1 MKAPL
6 AMKLTRQNIN
16 EETLST
22 TRHVEYKLFF
32 DIPGATS
39 LFVAANC
46 GVQMSSVRRT
56 VSPSCSATWTPS
68 LYVPH
73 RRFTRGKRTERR
85 RRHLRHRREVPGLR
99 IVVSTWMVIH
109 SQKKEVMRRRSLFNE
124 RVVTSSTVTKSTS
137 MSSVVAGCLL
147 RMR

>member
-1 MKAPL
+1 M
-6 AMKLTRQNIN
+6 
-16 EETLST
+16 
-22 TRHVEYKLFF
+22 
-32 DIPGATS
+32 
-39 LFVAANC
+39 AANC
-46 GVQMSSVRRT
+46 GVQMSSVRQCVTELQCHMDR
-56 VSPSCSATWTPS
+56 S

-73 RRFTRGKRTERR
+73 HDAGKRTERR
-85 RRHLRHRREVPGLR
+85 RHTFAIGARSGLR